1 MKNTLVILFSV
12 LFLSSC
18 KTSFEKAR
26 TSNDPPRIYKAALAY
41 YDAEE
46 YRNAQSLFE
55 LVIPYYRGKAEA
67 EELFYKY
74 AYAHYYLGEYILAN
88 HYFTSFAKT
97 FFNSEKREEA
107 DYMAAYSNME
117 MSPNHRLDQSYSQK
131 AIEEFQQFTNKYPQ
145 SERVALC
152 NQHIDEMRDKLE
164 LKAYEQGKLYYDLK
178 NFNSAI
184 ASFDNML
191 KDFPES
197 DKALEVRYLIVKSS
211 YEWAVNSIYEKKEER
226 FNETIKR
233 YKQFI
238 YKYPSSGYNKELED
252 INKDAKESLKNLKDV

>member
-1 MKNTLVILFSV
+1 MKNTLLILFSV

-18 KTSFEKAR
+18 KTNFEKVR
-26 TSNDPPRIYKAALAY
+26 TSNDPPRIYKEALAY

-74 AYAHYYLGEYILAN
+74 AYTHYYLGEYILAN

-97 FFNSEKREEA
+97 FFNSDKREEA
-107 DYMAAYSNME
+107 DYMAAFSNME
-117 MSPNHRLDQSYSQK
+117 MSPNHKLDQTYSLK
-131 AIEEFQQFTNKYPQ
+131 AIDEFQAFTNKYPK

-164 LKAYEQGKLYYDLK
+164 AKSYEQGKLYYDLK
-178 NFNSAI
+178 NYNSAI

-197 DKALEVRYLIVKSS
+197 EKALEVRYLIVKSC
-211 YEWAVNSIYEKKEER
+211 YQWAENSIYEKKEER
-226 FNETIKR
+226 YNETIKR
-233 YKQFI
+233 FNQFK
-238 YKYPSSGYNKELED
+238 YKYPSSKYNRELED
-252 INKDAKESLKNLKDV
+252 IHKATKESLKNLKDV